1 VYILKY
7 LSKIEFYGNVN
18 KEANNMRRVF
28 NMDWHHGGRFYK
40 APHITMPSA
49 CRETMRINGEPTVEP
64 DYSGQHI
71 RMLYNLIGKDYR
83 GECYVYPKADEAHK
97 AERDRIKAAS
107 LIIINS
113 GNRQEAVRAVHRQCR
128 RKGIQYPKGGRGK
141 YIALVDAFETYH
153 SPIKQFLL
161 SGKGLELQYLDSK
174 IMANILE
181 RMVRR
186 NIPALPVHDSVITLA
201 RHESFLRQVM
211 VEEYEK
217 VMGFEPVID

>member
-1 VYILKY
+1 L
-7 LSKIEFYGNVN
+7 
-18 KEANNMRRVF
+18 
-28 NMDWHHGGRFYK
+28 
-40 APHITMPSA
+40 
-49 CRETMRINGEPTVEP
+49 
-64 DYSGQHI
+64 
-71 RMLYNLIGKDYR
+71 
-83 GECYVYPKADEAHK
+83 
-97 AERDRIKAAS
+97 
-107 LIIINS
+107 
-113 GNRQEAVRAVHRQCR
+113 
-128 RKGIQYPKGGRGK
+128 GK
-141 YIALVDAFETYH
+141 YSALVNAFETYH

-181 RMVRR
+181 RMTRR